1 MQIDDQ
7 EKQEKQDEQESRN
20 TVGRVARTVKD
31 RMFRALFKEDRE
43 GLLQLYNAL
52 NKTDYTDASE
62 LEIVTIENAVYVVM
76 KNDLA
81 YIMVDVLSMYEH
93 QSTINGNLPVRFLI
107 YLTEEYQKLIDRSN
121 ESLYGR
127 KQIKLPLPKCVVFY
141 NGEDEMPDVQA
152 LRLSDSFSGDKDM
165 ADVELRVQV
174 FNINYGHNKELMRK
188 CPTLEAYAK
197 FTAVCRKYIA
207 DGMER
212 QIAYQQAVEYCI
224 EHNILREFLK
234 KNKPEVVGMLLA
246 EFDAEK
252 YERTIREE
260 GREEGWLESKIEDIL
275 ELLEKFGQVPKP
287 VAELI
292 KEEDNPSVLK
302 KWYSVAAKAASIAEF
317 EANM

>member
-7 EKQEKQDEQESRN
+7 TKQEIQDGQESQN
-20 TVGRVARTVKD
+20 SVGRVLREVKD
-31 RMFRALFKEDRE
+31 RMFRSLFKEDRE

-52 NKTDYTDASE
+52 NGTDYADASD

-93 QSTINGNLPVRFLI
+93 QSTISGNLPVRFLI
-107 YLTEEYQKLIDRSN
+107 YLTEEYQKLIDRSE

-127 KQIKLPLPKCVVFY
+127 KQIKLPIPRCVVFY
-141 NGEDEMPDVQA
+141 NGEDELPDVQE
-152 LRLSDSFSGDKDM
+152 LRLSDAFSGDKGM

-174 FNINYGHNKELMRK
+174 LNINYGHNKELMRK

-197 FTAVCRKYIA
+197 FTATCRQYIA
-207 DGMER
+207 EGMGR
-212 QIAYQQAVEYCI
+212 QAAYQRAVGYCI

-234 KNKPEVVGMLLA
+234 KNKSEVVGMLLA

-260 GREEGWLESKIEDIL
+260 GREEGIEQGTRALIETCM
-275 ELLEKFGQVPKP
+275 ELGSTKEETRSRIVLKMRLSYKEADNYLEKF
-287 VAELI
+287 
-292 KEEDNPSVLK
+292 
-302 KWYSVAAKAASIAEF
+302 WR
-317 EANM
+317 